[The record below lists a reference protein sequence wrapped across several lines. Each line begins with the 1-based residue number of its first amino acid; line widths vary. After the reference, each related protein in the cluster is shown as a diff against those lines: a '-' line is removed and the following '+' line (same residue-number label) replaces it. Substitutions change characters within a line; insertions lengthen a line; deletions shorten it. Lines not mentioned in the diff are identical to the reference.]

1 MASREFLVPAENC
14 DEDFGSHRFIPAVDY
29 FAVKVLEMRLA
40 KSKGWFTGRNPMLYV
55 RTGFSYAGAHRQ
67 LPFVIGPPAPD
78 ERGAPA
84 PLPADL
90 VIRDITAAGWHP
102 YRGRGLS
109 MLVVLYSVPDD
120 AQLTSLLAVVDK
132 LVSAVKVVPGLGPY
146 LAVVDAVQGGVAAI
160 GGLRGTTPVLGWQ
173 REFDLNSLVPGM
185 WVIAGR
191 ELEPSATYVRGRRLE
206 YHGDGAGLDGADYVL
221 LSIERNDTVPDAGD
235 LPGISFLRELV
246 NRYAGIRGED
256 SWELARAHLAS
267 LAQALLDSP
276 DLTEAHAKE
285 LIQVYRR
292 GADDRR
298 AQILAATAR
307 GPVGATEL
315 DGGAR
320 QALAVLRGEAT
331 DV

>member
-1 MASREFLVPAENC
+1 MVSREFLVPAENC
-14 DEDFGSHRFIPAVDY
+14 DENFGSHSFIPDVDY

-55 RTGFSYAGAHRQ
+55 RTGFSYAGAQRQ

-78 ERGAPA
+78 ASGAPA
-84 PLPADL
+84 ALPADL

-102 YRGRGLS
+102 YRGSGLS

-120 AQLTSLLAVVDK
+120 AQLTSLLTVVDK

-146 LAVVDAVQGGVAAI
+146 LAVVDAVQGGVAAL
-160 GGLRGTTPVLGWQ
+160 GGLKGTTPVLGWQ
-173 REFDLNSLVPGM
+173 REFALNALVPGM

-191 ELEPSATYVRGRRLE
+191 ELEPGATYVSGRRLE
-206 YHGDGAGLDGADYVL
+206 YRGDGAGLDGTDYVL
-221 LSIERNDTVPDAGD
+221 LSIERDDKVAGAGA

-246 NRYAGIRGED
+246 NRYAGIGGED

-285 LIQVYRR
+285 LIRVYRR
-292 GADDRR
+292 GAEDRR
-298 AQILAATAR
+298 AQVLAATAR
-307 GPVGATEL
+307 GPLGTAEL
-315 DGGAR
+315 DDGAR
-320 QALAVLRGEAT
+320 QALAVLRGQVN